1 MLIASTL
8 GLLKSVYATF
18 GKSGLPGNIP
28 NTLFSG
34 FTDNLANMESFVP
47 KFYNDLSL
55 DE

>member
-1 MLIASTL
+1 MLIALIL

-18 GKSGLPGNIP
+18 GKSGLLGNMP

-34 FTDNLANMESFVP
+34 FTDNLADMESFVP